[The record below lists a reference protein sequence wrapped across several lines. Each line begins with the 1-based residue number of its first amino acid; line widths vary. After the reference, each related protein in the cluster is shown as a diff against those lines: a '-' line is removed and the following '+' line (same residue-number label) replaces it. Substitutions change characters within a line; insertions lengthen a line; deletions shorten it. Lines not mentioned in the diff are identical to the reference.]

1 MNKRQ
6 PYPHK
11 TSILKVLVIKL
22 HEIAV
27 RSNTVRRNG
36 GPQVRY
42 KIEEKMCVSTT
53 GDGNLSPQVPSS
65 GWFQLHVSRSQS

>member
-27 RSNTVRRNG
+27 RSNTVRKNG

-42 KIEEKMCVSTT
+42 KIEGKMCV
-53 GDGNLSPQVPSS
+53 
-65 GWFQLHVSRSQS
+65 FQQRGMET